1 MKADA
6 RRVYSGTRV
15 FDRESMTYGKASVV
29 VQNVVSDGPAGP
41 GLTSESKE
49 EAERADADPAD

>member
-1 MKADA
+1 MK
-6 RRVYSGTRV
+6 VYSGTQV